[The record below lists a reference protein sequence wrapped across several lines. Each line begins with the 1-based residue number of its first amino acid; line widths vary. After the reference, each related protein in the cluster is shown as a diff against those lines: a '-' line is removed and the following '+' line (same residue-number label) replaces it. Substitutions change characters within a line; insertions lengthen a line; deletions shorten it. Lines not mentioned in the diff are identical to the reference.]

1 MITLKKLKTMSEKD
15 LIKLLSILKENI
27 SIIKSTKDDY
37 DIWRVRKIRIDI
49 EKIERTLKEKTKWN

>member
-49 EKIERTLKEKTKWN
+49 EKIERTLKEKTK